1 MNKTFLVFILFTFLS
16 ANDLFGQKVFREG
29 YVVKKTGE
37 AMTGFVEYSTKR
49 GIPSECKFK
58 RFDIA
63 REVTYSP
70 EEIQAFGYR
79 NGNRYESREFSGKVS
94 FFEVIVTGKIVL
106 YQKGSVYYL
115 DKDKSGLVQL
125 KNGSVKY
132 NSADGIKEFK
142 KLPEFLNY
150 ITEGKTG
157 TVPDK
162 FNVNNEIVALITAYD
177 KGSGQSYNVFSRTI
191 SEKQLSQEFRESD
204 RNRNKIGIIGGINLY
219 NLDIKFNPDMV
230 GRREDSYVPNAKSET
245 GPVVGLT
252 YERLISRRRDRYS
265 IRLDLLYTKQNFYCY
280 GERSNSL
287 GGTTIDD
294 TYFNFSGIKLP
305 VMFQYSLTGGRIV
318 PYVNAGFAYQFFINV
333 DYLHTAEVENLFH
346 EITTSEDKNMHF
358 KAGELSGL
366 AGLGVRTRIFN
377 GLNLHLQLR
386 VEAGQ
391 GIFLNEDP
399 TLDAYNKKAPFVQS
413 SIQSTLLLGITF

>member
-16 ANDLFGQKVFREG
+16 ASDLFGQKVFREG

-37 AMTGFVEYSTKR
+37 VMTGFVEYSTKR

-70 EEIQAFGYR
+70 DEIQAFGYS

-94 FFEVIVTGKIVL
+94 FFEVIVTGKIIL
-106 YQKGSVYYL
+106 YQKGSAYYL

-125 KNGSVKY
+125 RNGSVKY

-142 KLPEFLNY
+142 KLSEFLNY

-219 NLDIKFNPDMV
+219 I
-230 GRREDSYVPNAKSET
+230 
-245 GPVVGLT
+245 
-252 YERLISRRRDRYS
+252 LISNS
-265 IRLDLLYTKQNFYCY
+265 IPIWSDEGKT
-280 GERSNSL
+280 
-287 GGTTIDD
+287 
-294 TYFNFSGIKLP
+294 
-305 VMFQYSLTGGRIV
+305 VMFPPLKVRRGR
-318 PYVNAGFAYQFFINV
+318 
-333 DYLHTAEVENLFH
+333 
-346 EITTSEDKNMHF
+346 
-358 KAGELSGL
+358 
-366 AGLGVRTRIFN
+366 
-377 GLNLHLQLR
+377 
-386 VEAGQ
+386 
-391 GIFLNEDP
+391 
-399 TLDAYNKKAPFVQS
+399 
-413 SIQSTLLLGITF
+413 